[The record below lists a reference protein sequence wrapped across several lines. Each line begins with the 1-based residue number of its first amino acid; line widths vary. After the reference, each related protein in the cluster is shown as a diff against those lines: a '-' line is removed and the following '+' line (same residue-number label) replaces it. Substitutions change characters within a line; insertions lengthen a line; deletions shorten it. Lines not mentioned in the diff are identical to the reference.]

1 MREQAARTFLGLSV
15 LVFSIAATVSA
26 QPAKFEDVVRNLK
39 NPDQKIRI
47 SAVRLLREAGYT
59 EAIVPI
65 ATLVNDPVNE
75 IQLEAIDSELAFYLV
90 EPIQS
95 KKRVAFIVEV
105 PTDGRAPA
113 AFDAGPLAVWPK
125 AAPQELIDALLTA
138 VDDDNKKVRVEA
150 VYTLGVV
157 AGAAGTTL
165 SDAAAGRLVKALEHP
180 DPAVRAGAAR
190 VVGRLKVKSATDGL
204 LKAVNDGN
212 SAVRFS
218 AIRALGEIGDERA
231 IQALT
236 DQLKYYEKGEGAV
249 AAMEALARIAHTSS
263 TSLFAARIEDSDPK
277 IRRAAVEGL
286 ARTGGG
292 TALVEKLVYGANQ
305 DESSSV
311 RAAMTWALH
320 RQGHSNY
327 LARMVDLMY
336 YPEPARQIQGY
347 LMEMGGSIVPG
358 VLPRLQDPDPG
369 VRERLAT
376 VLGAIGDQSTATAL
390 TPLKQDSTPEVASA
404 ATHAIERIKMAQK

>member
-1 MREQAARTFLGLSV
+1 MREQAARNFLGLSV

-47 SAVRLLREAGYT
+47 SALRLLREAGYT

-65 ATLVNDPVNE
+65 APLVNDPVNE

-95 KKRVAFIVEV
+95 KKRVALIIEV

-138 VDDDNKKVRVEA
+138 IDDDNKKVRLEA

-165 SDAAAGRLVKALEHP
+165 TDAAASRLVKALEHP

-212 SAVRFS
+212 STVRYS
-218 AIRALGEIGDERA
+218 AMRALGEIRDERA

-249 AAMEALARIAHTSS
+249 AAMEALAQIAHASS
-263 TSLFAARIEDSDPK
+263 ASLFAARIEDPDPK

-292 TALVEKLVYGANQ
+292 AALAEKLVYGANQ